1 MSLRVEAGFEHL
13 KVALAEVL
21 AKDVEFP
28 LGTFVTV
35 MRAKLTANTSHAKIT
50 LSVLPESMQEEVKK
64 CLKEYDHDIKN
75 ALGERLRLR
84 RIPRLHFV
92 FDDSGAVAAEIERT
106 LYELKEKGEL

>member
-13 KVALAEVL
+13 REALAEIF

-50 LSVLPESMQEEVKK
+50 LSVLPETMTDDVKR
-64 CLKEYDHDIKN
+64 CLKEFDHEIKD
-75 ALGERLRLR
+75 ALSQRLRLR
-84 RIPRLHFV
+84 RIPRLHYV
-92 FDDSGAVAAEIERT
+92 FDDTEAEAAEIERS
-106 LYELKEKGEL
+106 LHELKEKGEL